1 MELSL
6 VGGVNAIDGR
16 TVAARAIRQA
26 ACYAPDG
33 GNADP
38 RQVVNSAIGEP
49 LFQVFND
56 LPAIDER
63 LKLCGCAE
71 ILEKIAAFSGAL
83 EADYSV
89 KKGVFGACL
98 LAFGFV
104 SIGLHCHT
112 NVLTR

>member
-1 MELSL
+1 M
-6 VGGVNAIDGR
+6 GGVNAIDGR
-16 TVAARAIRQA
+16 TVAAKAISQA
-26 ACYAPDG
+26 ACYAPDRC
-33 GNADP
+33 NADP
-38 RQVVNSAIGEP
+38 RQVVNSTIGEP
-49 LFQVFND
+49 LFQVFHD

-71 ILEKIAAFSGAL
+71 ILEEIAAFVGAP

-89 KKGVFGACL
+89 KKRVFGARL

-104 SIGLHCHT
+104 SIGLHCYT